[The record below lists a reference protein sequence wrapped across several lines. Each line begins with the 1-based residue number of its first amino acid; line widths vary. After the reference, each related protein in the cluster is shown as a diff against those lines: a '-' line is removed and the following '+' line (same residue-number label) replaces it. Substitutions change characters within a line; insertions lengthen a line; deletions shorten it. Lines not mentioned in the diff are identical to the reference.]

1 MTVAEFLA
9 NTSYF
14 SNLSDAHIAELIE
27 HFDLMVLA
35 SGDEVFAEGS
45 AGDSWYLVISG
56 EVIITRS
63 SERRPDHVL
72 GTLEPGEGFGEMA
85 LLDDSPRMG
94 AATAQG
100 STTLL
105 RLPREAFTDLMVA
118 NHPATTRLLKAMAMV
133 LSQRLREVTWILQ
146 DLVDE
151 PAPSIPVDPQG
162 PLGRMLKAMVALN

>member
-1 MTVAEFLA
+1 MTVSEFLA

-14 SNLSDAHIAELIE
+14 SNLSEEAISELIAHTE
-27 HFDLMVLA
+27 IVVLA
-35 SGDEVFAEGS
+35 DDEELFAEGDP
-45 AGDSWYLVISG
+45 GDAWYLVISG
-56 EVIITRS
+56 IVIITRS
-63 SERRPDHVL
+63 SPSRPPHVL

-85 LLDDSPRMG
+85 LLDDSPRLG

-100 STTLL
+100 AATLL
-105 RLPREAFTDLMVA
+105 RLPREAFAALMDA
-118 NHPATTRLLKAMAMV
+118 NHPGTTRLLKAMAMV

-162 PLGRMLKAMVALN
+162 PLGRMLKAMIALN

>member
-1 MTVAEFLA
+1 MTVSEFLSR
-9 NTSYF
+9 TSYF
-14 SNLSDAHIAELIE
+14 SDLSDEAIAELIARTE
-27 HFDLMVLA
+27 IMVL
-35 SGDEVFAEGS
+35 SDGDEIFAEGD
-45 AGDSWYLVISG
+45 AGDAWYLVISG
-56 EVIITRS
+56 EVMITRA
-63 SERRPDHVL
+63 SESRPSHIL

-105 RLPREAFTDLMVA
+105 RMPREAFAELMES
-118 NHPATTRLLKAMAMV
+118 NHPGTTRLLKAMAMV

-151 PAPSIPVDPQG
+151 PAPSMPVDPQG
-162 PLGRMLKAMVALN
+162 PLGRMLQAMVALN